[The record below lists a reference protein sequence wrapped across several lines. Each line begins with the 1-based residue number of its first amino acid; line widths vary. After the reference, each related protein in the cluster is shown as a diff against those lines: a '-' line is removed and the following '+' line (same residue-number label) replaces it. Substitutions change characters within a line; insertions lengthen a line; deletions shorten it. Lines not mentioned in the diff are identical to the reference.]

1 MTWFFN
7 LRVLLYKFGV
17 LDIMYK
23 NKKGESLYMTSMKK
37 LEDKLEKKKIRLQK
51 LLVEKD
57 KLEIKI
63 KELRADI
70 EKLQA
75 NQFEQFKKAAK
86 RENIEIKVDDIPEIL
101 QLIKNLQHGA
111 KIEILETPDT
121 NTLSSSSSF
130 ESSPKDNADT
140 NTITQRNGLRTLDS
154 LESVA
159 SITARK

>member
-1 MTWFFN
+1 M
-7 LRVLLYKFGV
+7 V
-17 LDIMYK
+17 
-23 NKKGESLYMTSMKK
+23 SMKK

-75 NQFEQFKKAAK
+75 SQFEQFKKAAK
-86 RENIEIKVDDIPEIL
+86 KENIEIRIDDIPEIL
-101 QLIKNLQHGA
+101 QLIKNLQQGA

-121 NTLSSSSSF
+121 DTLPDSSSSK
-130 ESSPKDNADT
+130 SSRTDGVNE
-140 NTITQRNGLRTLDS
+140 NTVIRHNGLRTIDS

-159 SITARK
+159 SIK

>member
-1 MTWFFN
+1 
-7 LRVLLYKFGV
+7 
-17 LDIMYK
+17 
-23 NKKGESLYMTSMKK
+23 MTSMKK

-51 LLVEKD
+51 LLTEKD

-63 KELRADI
+63 KELRSDI

-86 RENIEIKVDDIPEIL
+86 RENIEIRVDDIPEIL
-101 QLIKNLQHGA
+101 QLIKNLQQGS

-121 NTLSSSSSF
+121 DKLPDSSSF
-130 ESSPKDNADT
+130 ESSLENNTDT
-140 NTITQRNGLRTLDS
+140 STTTQRSGLRTLDS

-159 SITARK
+159 SITAIK

>member
-1 MTWFFN
+1 M
-7 LRVLLYKFGV
+7 
-17 LDIMYK
+17 I
-23 NKKGESLYMTSMKK
+23 SMKK

-57 KLEIKI
+57 KLELKI

-86 RENIEIKVDDIPEIL
+86 RDDIPEIL
-101 QLIKNLQHGA
+101 QLIKNLQQGA

-121 NTLSSSSSF
+121 DKLPDSSSF

-140 NTITQRNGLRTLDS
+140 NVITQHSGLRTLDS
-154 LESVA
+154 LESIA
-159 SITARK
+159 SITERK

>member
-1 MTWFFN
+1 M
-7 LRVLLYKFGV
+7 V
-17 LDIMYK
+17 
-23 NKKGESLYMTSMKK
+23 SMKK

-75 NQFEQFKKAAK
+75 SQFEQFKKAAK
-86 RENIEIKVDDIPEIL
+86 KENIEIRVDDIPEIL
-101 QLIKNLQHGA
+101 QLIKNLQQGS
-111 KIEILETPDT
+111 KIEIEETTDSAPILDNSSLETSRTDDVD
-121 NTLSSSSSF
+121 
-130 ESSPKDNADT
+130 EGK
-140 NTITQRNGLRTLDS
+140 IIQHNGLRTLES

-159 SITARK
+159 SITMKKI

>member
-1 MTWFFN
+1 M
-7 LRVLLYKFGV
+7 V
-17 LDIMYK
+17 
-23 NKKGESLYMTSMKK
+23 SMKK

-75 NQFEQFKKAAK
+75 SQFEQFKKAAK
-86 RENIEIKVDDIPEIL
+86 KENIEIRVDDIPEIL
-101 QLIKNLQHGA
+101 QLIKNLQQGS

-121 NTLSSSSSF
+121 DKLPASSSF

-140 NTITQRNGLRTLDS
+140 NTTTQRNGLRTLDS
-154 LESVA
+154 LESIA

>member
-1 MTWFFN
+1 M
-7 LRVLLYKFGV
+7 V
-17 LDIMYK
+17 
-23 NKKGESLYMTSMKK
+23 SMKK

-75 NQFEQFKKAAK
+75 SQFEQFKKAAK
-86 RENIEIKVDDIPEIL
+86 KENIEIRVDDIPEIL
-101 QLIKNLQHGA
+101 QLIKNLQQGS
-111 KIEILETPDT
+111 KIERLETPDT
-121 NTLSSSSSF
+121 DMLLDSSSSK
-130 ESSPKDNADT
+130 SSRTDGVNE
-140 NTITQRNGLRTLDS
+140 NTVIRHNGLRTIDS

-159 SITARK
+159 SIK

>member
-1 MTWFFN
+1 M
-7 LRVLLYKFGV
+7 
-17 LDIMYK
+17 I
-23 NKKGESLYMTSMKK
+23 SMKK

-101 QLIKNLQHGA
+101 QLIKNLQQGS

-121 NTLSSSSSF
+121 DTLPDSSSF
-130 ESSPKDNADT
+130 ESSSKDSTDT
-140 NTITQRNGLRTLDS
+140 NTTTQRNGLRTLDS

>member
-1 MTWFFN
+1 M
-7 LRVLLYKFGV
+7 
-17 LDIMYK
+17 I
-23 NKKGESLYMTSMKK
+23 SMKK

-51 LLVEKD
+51 LLAEKD
-57 KLEIKI
+57 RLEIKI

-86 RENIEIKVDDIPEIL
+86 RENIEIRVDDIPEIL
-101 QLIKNLQHGA
+101 QLIKNLQQGA
-111 KIEILETPDT
+111 KIGIEETTESDT
-121 NTLSSSSSF
+121 VVDDSSRIDDD
-130 ESSPKDNADT
+130 ENK
-140 NTITQRNGLRTLDS
+140 IIQRNGLRTLES

>member
-1 MTWFFN
+1 M
-7 LRVLLYKFGV
+7 
-17 LDIMYK
+17 I
-23 NKKGESLYMTSMKK
+23 SMKK

-57 KLEIKI
+57 KLELKI

-86 RENIEIKVDDIPEIL
+86 RENIEIRVDDIPEIL
-101 QLIKNLQHGA
+101 QLIKNLQQDT
-111 KIEILETPDT
+111 KIEIEETTDSDIV
-121 NTLSSSSSF
+121 LDDSSLDPSHTDDVD
-130 ESSPKDNADT
+130 ENK
-140 NTITQRNGLRTLDS
+140 IIQRNGLRTLES

-159 SITARK
+159 SITEKK

>member
-1 MTWFFN
+1 M
-7 LRVLLYKFGV
+7 V
-17 LDIMYK
+17 
-23 NKKGESLYMTSMKK
+23 SMKK

-51 LLVEKD
+51 LLVERD

-75 NQFEQFKKAAK
+75 SQFEQFKKAAK
-86 RENIEIKVDDIPEIL
+86 KENIEIRVDDIPEIL
-101 QLIKNLQHGA
+101 QLIKNLQQGS

-121 NTLSSSSSF
+121 DILPDSSSV
-130 ESSPKDNADT
+130 ESSQKDNADK
-140 NTITQRNGLRTLDS
+140 NTTIQRNGLRTLDS

>member
-1 MTWFFN
+1 
-7 LRVLLYKFGV
+7 
-17 LDIMYK
+17 
-23 NKKGESLYMTSMKK
+23 MTSMKK

-51 LLVEKD
+51 LLVERD
-57 KLEIKI
+57 RLEIKI

-75 NQFEQFKKAAK
+75 SQFEQFKKAAK
-86 RENIEIKVDDIPEIL
+86 KENIEIRVDDIPEIL
-101 QLIKNLQHGA
+101 QLIKNLQQGS

-121 NTLSSSSSF
+121 NTLSASSSF

>member
-1 MTWFFN
+1 
-7 LRVLLYKFGV
+7 
-17 LDIMYK
+17 MYETE
-23 NKKGESLYMTSMKK
+23 KGEILYMVSMKR

-51 LLVEKD
+51 LLVERD

-75 NQFEQFKKAAK
+75 SQFEQFKKAAK
-86 RENIEIKVDDIPEIL
+86 KENIEIRVDDIPEIL
-101 QLIKNLQHGA
+101 QLIKNLQQGS

-121 NTLSSSSSF
+121 DKLLDSSSV
-130 ESSPKDNADT
+130 ESSPKNNADT
-140 NTITQRNGLRTLDS
+140 TTQRNGLRTLDS

>member
-1 MTWFFN
+1 
-7 LRVLLYKFGV
+7 
-17 LDIMYK
+17 
-23 NKKGESLYMTSMKK
+23 MTSMKK

-57 KLEIKI
+57 KLEIRI

-75 NQFEQFKKAAK
+75 SQFEQFKKAAK
-86 RENIEIKVDDIPEIL
+86 KENIEIRVDDIPEIL
-101 QLIKNLQHGA
+101 QLIKNLQQGS
-111 KIEILETPDT
+111 KIEILETPYT
-121 NTLSSSSSF
+121 NTLSASSSF

-140 NTITQRNGLRTLDS
+140 NTTAQRNGLRTLDS

>member
-1 MTWFFN
+1 
-7 LRVLLYKFGV
+7 
-17 LDIMYK
+17 
-23 NKKGESLYMTSMKK
+23 MTSMKK

-51 LLVEKD
+51 LLAEKD

-86 RENIEIKVDDIPEIL
+86 RENIEIRIDDIPEIL
-101 QLIKNLQHGA
+101 QLIKNLQQGA
-111 KIEILETPDT
+111 KIEIEETTD
-121 NTLSSSSSF
+121 
-130 ESSPKDNADT
+130 ADT
-140 NTITQRNGLRTLDS
+140 VLDDSSLEPSNIDDDDENKIIQRNGLRTLES

-159 SITARK
+159 SITARR

>member
-1 MTWFFN
+1 M
-7 LRVLLYKFGV
+7 
-17 LDIMYK
+17 I
-23 NKKGESLYMTSMKK
+23 SMKK

-101 QLIKNLQHGA
+101 QLIKNLQQGS

-121 NTLSSSSSF
+121 DTLPDSLSF
-130 ESSPKDNADT
+130 ESLQGDNANK
-140 NTITQRNGLRTLDS
+140 NTTIQSNGLRTLNS